1 MNKFDKAFWQRAAW
15 VAPTVGLALI
25 WVMSRVGQVLPKIMG
40 DELTYST
47 DARHLPLAQ
56 SEVPNYLFNIV
67 FSTTNVCGYGFY
79 GCAKTINMFFL
90 VALCAVIY
98 LAARL
103 FAGRGVSF
111 AVAMLTM
118 LGPISSYVSYFT
130 PDLMFY
136 FAASLVIYY
145 LLKMNEGA
153 AWWRFALIGA
163 GIGLVTLIKPHGLFL
178 IGPIVL
184 FVIYLAIKATDRRVL
199 RGVVNTVAF
208 VATTFVV
215 KLGLGFAFA
224 GQRGLVLFGGNYDG
238 AATKVV
244 ASASTQAADLVAST
258 ASNISASAGAA
269 SAALPT
275 NPIAAAWSFAS
286 GEWVAP
292 LGSQLL
298 FHLAFVLIFFG
309 LPVIV
314 LLRQFVAAHRS
325 TEPTTASD
333 RLAVLVT
340 WSAVVLLGVCAVFV
354 AAAPA
359 WGEMIS
365 DRVMVRYYEYILP
378 FVALAAITD
387 SALKAKFSNV
397 SKWVWLGSCA
407 LVFAV
412 ALPQM
417 NTLVPPLFTDSSL
430 IASVLK
436 SGLTLWTFAILTL
449 VALFLWFRNAE
460 QGAKTWAF
468 GMTSII
474 VLVFAISS
482 YVNMTVPS
490 SIVGVYTHASR
501 WAHDNLT
508 DAQKHGLIIYGNV
521 KPNVQQAQFW
531 VDDASVTGQALPEGA
546 EVDLTAVPEG
556 TYILAIGNLG
566 FKGNGKVIHQEDTFL
581 VAQVTK

>member
-1 MNKFDKAFWQRAAW
+1 MNKLDKAFWQRTAW
-15 VAPTVGLALI
+15 VVPTVGLALI
-25 WVMSRVGQVLPKIMG
+25 WVMSRVGAVLPKIMG

-47 DARHLPLAQ
+47 DARHLPLAE

-90 VALCAVIY
+90 IALCAVIY

-103 FAGRGVSF
+103 FAGRGISF

-136 FAASLVIYY
+136 FATSLVIYF
-145 LLKMNEGA
+145 LLKMNEGS
-153 AWWRFALIGA
+153 AWWRFALIGV

-178 IGPIVL
+178 IPPIVL
-184 FVIYLAIKATDRRVL
+184 YIVYLAIKAADRRIL
-199 RGVVNTVAF
+199 RALVNSVSF
-208 VATTFVV
+208 VASAFVV
-215 KLGLGFAFA
+215 KLGLGFVFA

-244 ASASTQAADLVAST
+244 ASASTPTADIVAST
-258 ASNISASAGAA
+258 VST
-269 SAALPT
+269 ALPA
-275 NPIAAAWSFAS
+275 NPVAAAWSFAS

-298 FHLAFVLIFFG
+298 FHLAFALIFFG

-325 TEPTTASD
+325 NEATTATD

-340 WSAVVLLGVCAVFV
+340 WSSVVLFAVSAVFV

-378 FVALAAITD
+378 FIALAAITD

-397 SKWVWLGSCA
+397 SKWVWLGSFA
-407 LVFAV
+407 LVFAL

-417 NTLVPPLFTDSSL
+417 NTLVPPLFTDSAL

-449 VALFLWFRNAE
+449 IALFLWFRNSE
-460 QGAKTWAF
+460 QGAKIWAF
-468 GMTSII
+468 GMTSIV

-490 SIVGVYTHASR
+490 SVIGIYTNASR

-508 DAQKHGLIIYGNV
+508 EDQKQGLIVYGNV

-531 VDDASVTGQALPEGA
+531 LDDASVTGQTFPEGA
-546 EVDLTAVPEG
+546 EVDLTQVPEG
-556 TYILAIGNLG
+556 TYILAIGNLS
-566 FKGNGKVIHQEDTFL
+566 FKGNGKVVHQEDTFL